1 MNRDFHRYL
10 TAEVTSVFG
19 SAFSATAIGLVAVT
33 AFHASAAQIG
43 IVEAAAI
50 LPVFAFGPAAG
61 VLGDRLRRPRRA
73 LIICDAVAGCAVLA
87 VAAGLWART
96 ATIWWFAALCAVLGC
111 VTTLVETVYFTHLGS
126 LVPATDLTPA
136 RARLQAGEYG
146 GATVG
151 RALTGALVAVVGGAA
166 AFAVDAATYLAS
178 MTLLS
183 RIDAPDRRPYDH
195 GASDGDPAT
204 PALGEPGE
212 PGAPGE
218 SGEASRA
225 RGGAW
230 QRARSF
236 ASDTLSAF
244 AQPLRNPFLR
254 AFTGFAVVR
263 SGVTGAMSALSAP
276 FLLRTLHVPV
286 PVYGMLFAVTGLAG
300 LAGSVV
306 AGRLAR
312 RAGPRVLTALGCGGI
327 AVSGLLL
334 PLAAGPLPVVVVLAV
349 LGLSLPVL
357 CGAISNIGLTQAL
370 MNSVPEG
377 MLGRAVANLRSMSTG
392 AQVLGALGGGIA
404 GVLLNVRPAVW
415 LCMGI
420 GLAGG
425 LFLIPAVRV
434 PGTVAP
440 PTSSPAVPGDDELAA
455 AGAGQLADA

>member
-1 MNRDFHRYL
+1 MNRDFHHYL
-10 TAEVTSVFG
+10 AAEVTSVFG

-50 LPVFAFGPAAG
+50 VPVFVFGPVAG

-73 LIICDAVAGCAVLA
+73 LIICDAIAGSAVLA
-87 VAAGLWART
+87 VAAGLWARS
-96 ATIWWFAALCAVLGC
+96 ATIWWFAALCAALGC
-111 VTTLVETVYFTHLGS
+111 VSLIVETVYFTHLGS
-126 LVPATDLTPA
+126 LVPPTDLTNA

-146 GATVG
+146 GSTVG
-151 RALTGALVAVVGGAA
+151 RALTGALVAIAGGAA

-178 MTLLS
+178 MTLLA
-183 RIDAPDRRPYDH
+183 RIDAPDRRPSDH
-195 GASDGDPAT
+195 GASDGDSAT
-204 PALGEPGE
+204 PGE
-212 PGAPGE
+212 P
-218 SGEASRA
+218 GEASRA
-225 RGGAW
+225 TAGGW

-236 ASDTLSAF
+236 ASDMLSAF
-244 AQPLRNPFLR
+244 TQPLRNPFLR
-254 AFTGFAVVR
+254 AFIGFVVVR
-263 SGVTGAMSALSAP
+263 SVVTGAMSALSAP
-276 FLLRTLHVPV
+276 FLLRTLHLPV
-286 PVYGMLFAVTGLAG
+286 PLYGMLFAVTGLAG

-306 AGRLAR
+306 APRLAR
-312 RAGPRVLTALGCGGI
+312 RGGPRLLIALGCGGI

-357 CGAISNIGLTQAL
+357 CGAISNIGLTQEL
-370 MNSVPEG
+370 MNSVPED
-377 MLGRAVANLRSMSTG
+377 MLGRAIASLRSMSTG
-392 AQVLGALGGGIA
+392 AQLLGALGGGFA

-425 LFLIPAVRV
+425 LFLIPAVRA
-434 PGTVAP
+434 PGAVAP
-440 PTSSPAVPGDDELAA
+440 PTSSPAADDDELAA